1 MSSPRS
7 PLAPQGFPD
16 LPTIAG
22 VTLRVARARYKN
34 WDRCDLTF
42 VTVAPGTAVAGV
54 LTQSKCPSPE
64 VEWCRQVLPLG
75 TARALV
81 VNAGNSN
88 AFTGNR
94 GRAAVETIAA
104 RVAGAL
110 ECRPSDVLVSDNAAH
125 TEGPEE

>member
-7 PLAPQGFPD
+7 LLAPQGFPD

-54 LTQSKCPSPE
+54 LTQS
-64 VEWCRQVLPLG
+64 
-75 TARALV
+75 
-81 VNAGNSN
+81 
-88 AFTGNR
+88 
-94 GRAAVETIAA
+94 
-104 RVAGAL
+104 
-110 ECRPSDVLVSDNAAH
+110 
-125 TEGPEE
+125 